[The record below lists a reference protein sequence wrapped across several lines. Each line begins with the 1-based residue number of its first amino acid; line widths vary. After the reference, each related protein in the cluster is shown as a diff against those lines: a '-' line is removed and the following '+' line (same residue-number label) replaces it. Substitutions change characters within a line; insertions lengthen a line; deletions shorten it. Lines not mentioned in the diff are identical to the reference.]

1 MARTKKNAT
10 EAWLERWNPLHG
22 LSIREA
28 QGIFDAARGGD
39 TQRLH
44 WIYQEIESANPV
56 LLVCVERRSSAI
68 ANFRWKVSE
77 QAAKNGALSAEQK
90 DAAETLL
97 NGIENFTDALEHLD
111 LAFFRA
117 FAHAQPIWEPDGTV
131 REISLLDSWKF
142 VRKDREWFYNPACTG
157 FGPDMESTDGCR
169 LMTVTRRRAVDFP
182 ALAVHIREAV
192 GERDWGRFLERYALP
207 KPAVTMPP
215 GTTEAQRGDFVE
227 AAERVENGHTSVWPA
242 GTTLSDFAGNSRGT
256 DPFSAFVEH
265 QEKKIVLM
273 ATGGTLASL
282 AEAGAGTLAGNA
294 QADVWR
300 SIVARDSAVIAQ
312 AVQRS
317 LVLPFIQAKFPRQPC
332 AVNFDFDFDEPPTAK
347 EVFEIAVAAKSAG
360 WKIAKEQLE
369 EQSGYTLEE
378 DVTNAPT
385 GQFGAPYVNK
395 APATAFKTRLKGFKT
410 APNDADAQGDVN
422 AADASTGVL
431 EAFAKDTGPA
441 ADAIREL
448 LEDPT
453 PEKAKA
459 LLDRLPELLPEDP
472 ALAAVIAEEMAKEFS
487 SAASGSPD
495 AQANKQDANG
505 NEHGE
510 DNGQFVSKDGGA
522 PTADSDEEGKKK
534 EEAEQKAKRAANHAA
549 GKSAFDE
556 VSKTHK
562 DKIGAMERDA
572 IGKID
577 FIWGGNAEGICHILK
592 KHKPDAQQIPGVL
605 AYGDIYESKTENKFY
620 VIKKRFVVVL
630 RKRTGINHYLI
641 TGFKADSPDYTAK
654 IRKDCTLV
662 ENGE

>member
-68 ANFRWKVSE
+68 ANFRWKISE
-77 QAAKNGALSAEQK
+77 QAAKNGALSEEQK
-90 DAAETLL
+90 DAAETLI
-97 NGIENFTDALEHLD
+97 NGVENFTDALEHLD
-111 LAFFRA
+111 LAFFRG
-117 FAHAQPIWEPDGTV
+117 FAHAQPVWETDGTV

-157 FGPDMESTDGCR
+157 FGPGMESTDGCR
-169 LMTVTRRRAVDFP
+169 LMTVTRRRAVDYP

-207 KPAVTMPP
+207 KPAVTMPQ

-227 AAERVENGHTSVWPA
+227 AAERVENGQTSVWPA
-242 GTTLSDFAGNSRGT
+242 GTTLTDFAGSSRGT

-265 QEKKIVLM
+265 QDKKIVLM

-317 LVLPFIQAKFPRQPC
+317 LVLPFIQAKFPGRPC

-360 WKIAKEQLE
+360 WKIAKAQLE

-378 DVTNAPT
+378 DAQNAPT
-385 GQFGAPYVNK
+385 GPFGAPFVNK
-395 APATAFKTRLKGFKT
+395 ATATAFKTHLKGFKT
-410 APNDADAQGDVN
+410 APDDAGAQGDGKT
-422 AADASTGVL
+422 ADASTGVL
-431 EAFAKDTGPA
+431 EAFAQDTSPA
-441 ADAIREL
+441 AEAIREL

-472 ALAAVIAEEMAKEFS
+472 ALAAVIAEEMAKEFAS
-487 SAASGSPD
+487 VASGSPD
-495 AQANKQDANG
+495 ALVNRQGEQCKECGQWLDSNG
-505 NEHGE
+505 VCNECHG
-510 DNGQFVSKDGGA
+510 KD
-522 PTADSDEEGKKK
+522 S
-534 EEAEQKAKRAANHAA
+534 AANNGDNPDSAEMQAA
-549 GKSAFDE
+549 Q
-556 VSKTHK
+556 
-562 DKIGAMERDA
+562 
-572 IGKID
+572 IGKGKAAVKKCLEDGVDVYDAVSRSDIGTIS
-577 FIWGGNAEGICHILK
+577 FIYGQAVDDETGKAFGLAHLFHKHKGEGIVEDLAESIIRGK
-592 KHKPDAQQIPGVL
+592 IREPGKTGNKVAIDYRDYQIHL
-605 AYGDIYESKTENKFY
+605 AKSFS
-620 VIKKRFVVVL
+620 
-630 RKRTGINHYLI
+630 RKGNPNTDKVTWVI
-641 TGFKADSPDYTAK
+641 TGFKNNKEDA
-654 IRKDCTLV
+654 
-662 ENGE
+662 

>member
-77 QAAKNGALSAEQK
+77 QAAKNGALSEEQK
-90 DAAETLL
+90 DAAETLI

-111 LAFFRA
+111 LAFFRG
-117 FAHAQPIWEPDGTV
+117 FAHAQPVWEPDGTV

-169 LMTVTRRRAVDFP
+169 LMTVTRRRAVDYP

-227 AAERVENGHTSVWPA
+227 AAERVENGQTSVWPS

-265 QEKKIVLM
+265 QDKKIVLM

-317 LVLPFIQAKFPRQPC
+317 LVLPFIQAKFPGQPC

-347 EVFEIAVAAKSAG
+347 EVFEIAVAANNAG

-378 DVTNAPT
+378 DATQNPMDHFANGLQKPPAFANKRVD
-385 GQFGAPYVNK
+385 GQGAE
-395 APATAFKTRLKGFKT
+395 AHG
-410 APNDADAQGDVN
+410 GDVL
-422 AADASTGVL
+422 S
-431 EAFAKDTGPA
+431 AFAQDTRPA

-472 ALAAVIAEEMAKEFS
+472 ALAAVIAEEMAKEFGS
-487 SAASGSPD
+487 VASGSPD
-495 AQANKQDANG
+495 ALANKTDANG

-510 DNGQFVSKDGGA
+510 DNGQFVSKGGGA
-522 PTADSDEEGKKK
+522 SATDSDEEKKKK
-534 EEAEQKAKRAANHAA
+534 EEAKQKAKREANHAK
-549 GKSAFDE
+549 GKAAWEKAVTEQVD
-556 VSKTHK
+556 VPN
-562 DKIGAMERDA
+562 AMERDS
-572 IGKID
+572 IGGID
-577 FIWGGNAEGICHILK
+577 FVIGFPGTAAKGYHDGYGISHIFAAG
-592 KHKPDAQQIPGVL
+592 HGSQAAMIPGVI
-605 AYGDIYESKTENKFY
+605 AYGDIYEDQANGKY
-620 VIKKRFVVVL
+620 YIVKKRNLVVL
-630 RKRTGINHYLI
+630 SKRTNGNNLLI
-641 TGFKADSPDYTAK
+641 TGYKKDDPKAIAK
-654 IRKDCTLV
+654 IRKENTLV
-662 ENGE
+662 EKGE